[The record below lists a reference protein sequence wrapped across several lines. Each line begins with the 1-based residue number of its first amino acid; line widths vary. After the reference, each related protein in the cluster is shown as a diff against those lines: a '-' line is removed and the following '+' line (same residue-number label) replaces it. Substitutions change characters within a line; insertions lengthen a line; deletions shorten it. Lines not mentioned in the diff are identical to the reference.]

1 MAAAEIPESLR
12 EQLVAEV
19 QSLRDLAVTSS
30 DPLVVAKAV
39 AVSHKGIQQALLTR
53 LAAGEQLAEVVALQG
68 TTHAELQ
75 VFFRMVPR
83 ANGVRLTDTG
93 LLAFVD
99 MTKGEVTGTV
109 EPYVLQ
115 RERSA
120 GRPFVLVCESQVV
133 SPGHGEQPMVDREHA
148 FFRSLGLG
156 GLGGL
161 GVVGD
166 TVCDTGVTSQTY
178 SGTPYRADDT
188 GQETTGDYCDSTGP
202 ILA

>member
-1 MAAAEIPESLR
+1 MAAAEIPESIR

-53 LAAGEQLAEVVALQG
+53 LAAGEQLAEVVALRG
-68 TTHAELQ
+68 TTYAELQ

-83 ANGVRLTDTG
+83 GDGVRLTDTG
-93 LLAFVD
+93 LLAFID
-99 MTKGEVTGTV
+99 MTKGEVSGTV

-115 RERSA
+115 RERGA
-120 GRPFVLVCESQVV
+120 GRPLVLVCESQAV
-133 SPGHGEQPMVDREHA
+133 SPGHGEQPMADREQA

-166 TVCDTGVTSQTY
+166 TVCDTAATSQTY
-178 SGTPYRADDT
+178 SGQPYRADDT